1 MACCCSLK
9 LQSDAAEVIQKA
21 KLCVWD
27 EATMANKHV
36 FNAVDRSLRDIMKGV
51 DRWREH
57 LPFGSKVMVF
67 GGDFRQVTPVLR
79 RGSRAQVA
87 ALCMKNCDFWKHAV
101 KMHLTINMRV
111 AGLSGIAAQVQ
122 KAFSS
127 FLLSIGNGDHP
138 TAEVDGKELIRL
150 PDDMCMP
157 TEDLED
163 LVQHVYG
170 DTELLLKK
178 HHIMQRAILT
188 PKNDTAHEIN
198 DVVMRQLPGEVSNNA
213 CLQFACVS

>member
-1 MACCCSLK
+1 MTGCCNLK
-9 LQSDAAEVIQKA
+9 LQSDAAEVIQQA

-27 EATMANKHV
+27 GATMANKHV
-36 FNAVDRSLRDIMKGV
+36 FNAVHRPLRDIMKGV
-51 DRWREH
+51 DPWREQ
-57 LPFGSKVMVF
+57 LPFGGKVVVF

-79 RGSRAQVA
+79 RGSRAQEA
-87 ALCMKNCDFWKHAV
+87 ALSNCMKNCDFWEHAI

-111 AGLSGIAAQVQ
+111 ACLSGIAAQVQ

-138 TAEVDGKELIRL
+138 AVQVDGKELIRL

-157 TEDLED
+157 TEDLQD

-170 DTELLLKK
+170 DTDLS
-178 HHIMQRAILT
+178 RPA
-188 PKNDTAHEIN
+188 
-198 DVVMRQLPGEVSNNA
+198 S
-213 CLQFACVS
+213 